1 MSAEH
6 PPHVTEPA
14 APYTIE
20 QVLSGI
26 VMGLIVLITFGNVL
40 ARYFTSQSFAA
51 TEEFS
56 IALLIVLSFLG
67 SSAAFAFDRHIRVDF
82 FVGKLPP
89 GARAFADW
97 LSFLG
102 SSAAFAFDRH
112 IRVDFFVGKLPP
124 GARAFADWLSFAVTA
139 SLFAFI
145 AFYAGKLTWDQYRF
159 EETSP
164 ALGVPQWWYTVW
176 MPVLAVAL
184 VLRLVLTRLRGRP

>member
-1 MSAEH
+1 MNPEA
-6 PPHVTEPA
+6 PPHDTESP

-20 QVLSGI
+20 QILSGV

-82 FVGKLPP
+82 FVRKLPP
-89 GARAFADW
+89 G
-97 LSFLG
+97 L
-102 SSAAFAFDRH
+102 
-112 IRVDFFVGKLPP
+112 
-124 GARAFADWLSFAVTA
+124 RAFADWLSFAVTA

-184 VLRLVLTRLRGRP
+184 VLRLVITRLRRRSPPPEGDARGDARAAQ

>member
-1 MSAEH
+1 MN
-6 PPHVTEPA
+6 TEPPSHDTESP

-20 QVLSGI
+20 QILSGI

-82 FVGKLPP
+82 FVRKLPP
-89 GARAFADW
+89 G
-97 LSFLG
+97 L
-102 SSAAFAFDRH
+102 
-112 IRVDFFVGKLPP
+112 
-124 GARAFADWLSFAVTA
+124 RAFADWLSFAVTA

-184 VLRLVLTRLRGRP
+184 VLRLVITRLRRYPPSPGGDARGDGRAAQ

>member
-1 MSAEH
+1 MH
-6 PPHVTEPA
+6 PSKHDPKSPMNTEPPSHDTESP

-20 QVLSGI
+20 QILSGI

-67 SSAAFAFDRHIRVDF
+67 SSAAFAFDRHIRVDY
-82 FVGKLPP
+82 FVRKLPP
-89 GARAFADW
+89 G
-97 LSFLG
+97 L
-102 SSAAFAFDRH
+102 
-112 IRVDFFVGKLPP
+112 
-124 GARAFADWLSFAVTA
+124 RAFADWLSFAVTA

-184 VLRLVLTRLRGRP
+184 VLRLVITRLRRRSPPPGGDARGDARAVQ

>member
-1 MSAEH
+1 MNAESPSH
-6 PPHVTEPA
+6 ETETST
-14 APYTIE
+14 PYTVE
-20 QVLSGI
+20 QILSGV

-82 FVGKLPP
+82 FVRKLP
-89 GARAFADW
+89 
-97 LSFLG
+97 S
-102 SSAAFAFDRH
+102 
-112 IRVDFFVGKLPP
+112 

-176 MPVLAVAL
+176 MPVLSVAL
-184 VLRLVLTRLRGRP
+184 VLRLVLTRAGRRAPPRGTESGRDGRAVQ